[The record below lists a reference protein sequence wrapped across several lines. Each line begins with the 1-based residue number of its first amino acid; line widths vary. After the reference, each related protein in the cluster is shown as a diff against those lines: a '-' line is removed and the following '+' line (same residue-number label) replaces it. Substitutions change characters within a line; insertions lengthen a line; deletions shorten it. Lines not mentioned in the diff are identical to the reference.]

1 MDIKFT
7 YGAKKG
13 AFASAIMAAALN
25 SGRVLRINHP
35 FVSFEVDEWEEFLKI
50 VSTACAE
57 CSRDSRGQLISI
69 RMPVSIIYKGE
80 TYTTQIWYDNDA
92 RGIRYVSLV

>member
-1 MDIKFT
+1 MKIQFI

-25 SGRVLRINHP
+25 SGRVLRITHP
-35 FVSFEVDEWEEFLKI
+35 FVSFEVDEWEEFLKL

-69 RMPVSIIYKGE
+69 RMPVAITYKGKE
-80 TYTTQIWYDNDA
+80 YHTQVWYDSDA
-92 RGIRYVSLV
+92 RGIRYVSLI

>member
-1 MDIKFT
+1 MEIKFI

-25 SGRVLRINHP
+25 SGRVLRINPP
-35 FVSFEVDEWEEFLKI
+35 FVSFEVDEWEEFLKL

-57 CSRDSRGQLISI
+57 CSHDSRGQSICI
-69 RMPVSIIYKGE
+69 RMPISITYKGE
-80 TYTTQIWYDNDA
+80 TYTTQVWYDNDV